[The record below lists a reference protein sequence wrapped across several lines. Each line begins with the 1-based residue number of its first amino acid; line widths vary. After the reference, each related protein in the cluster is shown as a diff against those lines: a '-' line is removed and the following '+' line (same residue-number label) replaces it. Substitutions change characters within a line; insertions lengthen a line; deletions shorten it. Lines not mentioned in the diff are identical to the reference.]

1 MKLSQKLFKIARH
14 IEKAQFGAEKA
25 EKVIRLTMPYVGDR
39 NAATKAKAKLDKIVA
54 FDFGE
59 YDHITYMGSISF
71 NSFGKTP
78 GLISMPV
85 GFAVG
90 NQARQAMAEIK
101 RDLEAKKLGIKAY
114 WE

>member
-1 MKLSQKLFKIARH
+1 MKLSQKLFRIAKQ
-14 IEKAQFGAEKA
+14 IVAQAGYENAKT
-25 EKVIRLTMPYVGDR
+25 IRLTMPYVGDR

-54 FDFGE
+54 FTFGE